1 MTSPSLRDA
10 IAKCEVRHPKF
21 NEVFDV
27 ISSRISAALRGAS
40 PKITWVIGPSRIGK
54 TQLTQAIARAF
65 PPSVTN
71 GSREVPVVVADAP
84 GSTTLLLL
92 PMSVLEALNVPFR
105 RTNTSAG
112 KLAMDMHTQLNV
124 AGTKGIVFDE
134 ASQLVEPGTRVEPF
148 AASEWFKQTDNKTG
162 IVQLRMRSYKKI
174 VWRPYDASVATDREN
189 YMASVNT
196 FLGIF
201 VRAGWTFAPPLEAI
215 SANCYLQAPGLVG
228 ALSDLLKELAGQ
240 LDGEQPRE
248 ITLGDFRAAASEL
261 ESSGHP
267 DHLAFVKENVT
278 LVELTRAYQHTLTAN
293 AMT

>member
-1 MTSPSLRDA
+1 
-10 IAKCEVRHPKF
+10 
-21 NEVFDV
+21 
-27 ISSRISAALRGAS
+27 
-40 PKITWVIGPSRIGK
+40 
-54 TQLTQAIARAF
+54 
-65 PPSVTN
+65 
-71 GSREVPVVVADAP
+71 
-84 GSTTLLLL
+84 
-92 PMSVLEALNVPFR
+92 
-105 RTNTSAG
+105 
-112 KLAMDMHTQLNV
+112 MDMHTQLNV

-162 IVQLRMRSYKKI
+162 IAQVLIGVPRLTRLMDVNVQLRMRSYKKI